1 MEEEAEASY
10 GGRGED
16 SMLSPREESSSW
28 DWEGT
33 RLEELL
39 PQALVLSLCVVCVLW
54 SVKKLTRRTGEVE
67 STSLQRLA
75 VAS

>member
-1 MEEEAEASY
+1 MEEEEEAEASY

-16 SMLSPREESSSW
+16 SMLSPREESSSSW

-39 PQALVLSLCVVCVLW
+39 PQALVLSLCVVCVC
-54 SVKKLTRRTGEVE
+54 VYCG
-67 STSLQRLA
+67 A
-75 VAS
+75 